1 MFFVFLLC
9 LLAAGCAR
17 MIAKLAGEYRKPR
30 VERSEEIIAY
40 CKQRGAVYDAL
51 FVPVSKEAVSRL
63 PDNVR
68 RVPMLLVYDAKK
80 RLVMDQP
87 LQGCTWAQ
95 LSAFQSG
102 TPLEPITGDSM
113 HFQKVIGCFREVDGQ
128 RKATTPAHTLLLAW
142 AKFAP
147 KLADFALTATQ
158 RLQSPA
164 VEILLLN
171 LDEPL

>member
-1 MFFVFLLC
+1 
-9 LLAAGCAR
+9 
-17 MIAKLAGEYRKPR
+17 MIAKLAGECRKPR
-30 VERSEEIIAY
+30 VERSEYIIAY

-51 FVPVSKEAVSRL
+51 FVPVTKEAVSRL

-68 RVPMLLVYDAKK
+68 RIPMLLVYDAEK

-95 LSAFQSG
+95 LNAFQSG
-102 TPLEPITGDSM
+102 TPLEPITADGL
-113 HFQKVIGCFREVDGQ
+113 HFQKIMSVFSLIDGQ
-128 RKATTPAHTLLLAW
+128 WRSPDSPPTYTLLLAW

-147 KLADFALTATQ
+147 KLADFALSATQ

-171 LDEPL
+171 LDAPL